1 MARKFDINPNDRLEN
16 NKQDSNATEIIP
28 VQNESEGDKKE
39 GEAVT
44 NKQGKSNPA
53 DSLPKKPK
61 YLQLNITNYQDYI
74 SLMAEHK
81 KTVTGKYMSMT
92 KYILQLIEADKQ
104 KNIELYTK
112 LEEIEKMKREII

>member
-1 MARKFDINPNDRLEN
+1 MTAKKNEGGMETLIKLIED
-16 NKQDSNATEIIP
+16 NA
-28 VQNESEGDKKE
+28 QNESEGDKKE
-39 GEAVT
+39 GEAVA

-53 DSLPKKPK
+53 DPPPKKTK

-74 SLMAEHK
+74 SLMAEHE

>member
-1 MARKFDINPNDRLEN
+1 MARKFDKNPNNRLEN
-16 NKQDSNATEIIP
+16 NEQNSNAKETIP
-28 VQNESEGDKKE
+28 AQNENE
-39 GEAVT
+39 GEAII
-44 NKQGKSNPA
+44 NKQGQSNSA

-61 YLQLNITNYQDYI
+61 YLQLNITDYQDYI
-74 SLMAEHK
+74 SLMAEHE